1 MWNYRTPG
9 IPDDLFITSEGIPGP
24 TKEEIRV
31 LTISKA
37 RIREGFLVA
46 DVGCGVGSLTVE
58 AALQV
63 GPSGRV
69 FAIDEDEKAVKV
81 TRENVTKFNVQDR
94 VEIICGKAPEAMR
107 NLPSMDVV
115 IVGGSMSLRG
125 ILETSW
131 MKLKEGGRIVV
142 NAIMLETAYETL
154 HELKRL
160 RFRDIDVAAIFVAK
174 GKFVSGGVMM
184 LARNPITVIS
194 ATKLG

>member
-115 IVGGSMSLRG
+115 IVGGSMSLKG

>member
-37 RIREGFLVA
+37 RIREGFRVA

-154 HELKRL
+154 YELKRL
-160 RFRDIDVAAIFVAK
+160 RFGDIDVAIIFVAK

>member
-160 RFRDIDVAAIFVAK
+160 RFGDIDVAAIFVAK

>member
-81 TRENVTKFNVQDR
+81 TKENVTKFNVQDR

>member
-9 IPDDLFITSEGIPGP
+9 IPDDLFITSEGVPGP

-115 IVGGSMSLRG
+115 IVGGSMSLKG

>member
-9 IPDDLFITSEGIPGP
+9 IPDDLFITSEGVPGP

-37 RIREGFLVA
+37 RIREGFHVA

-69 FAIDEDEKAVKV
+69 FAIDENEEAVKV

-94 VEIICGKAPEAMR
+94 VEIICGKAPEAMH

-115 IVGGSMSLRG
+115 IVGGSVSLRG

-131 MKLKEGGRIVV
+131 RKLKKGGRIVV
-142 NAIMLETAYETL
+142 NAIMLETAYDAL

-160 RFRDIDVAAIFVAK
+160 KFGDIDVATIFVAK